1 MVVQERLKNRLRCEP
16 EMCSLKQETMNF
28 AQYPMA
34 DSHDDRKFDREKPFL
49 ETTDDL
55 VFKNTPRNIA
65 SVLKH
70 PPYNGNRV
78 CGKDR
83 ACPEAFGGEAF

>member
-1 MVVQERLKNRLRCEP
+1 MLALTGYDEFPL
-16 EMCSLKQETMNF
+16 
-28 AQYPMA
+28 YPQS
-34 DSHDDRKFDREKPFL
+34 DSRDDRKFDWEKPFL

-55 VFKNTPRNIA
+55 IFKNTPRNIA
-65 SVLKH
+65 SVLRH

-83 ACPEAFGGEAF
+83 AYPEAFGGEAF